1 LQIENFQFAIFT
13 VGARKAKILL
23 KTTDQ
28 KDQIDK
34 DDLTTP
40 LMRQYLAIKAQHKD
54 AILFFRMGDFYEM
67 FYDDAK
73 IASEV
78 LGITLTSR
86 AHGKAS
92 EVPLA
97 GFPHHALDTYLA
109 KMIRAGYRVAIC
121 EQVEDPKLAKTVVKR
136 EVTEVVTPG
145 SILSDD
151 LLSSRRNNFL
161 LAVHP
166 LQKTA
171 GLAQLDI
178 STGEFIAGEVAI
190 EAVDGFKALAGGLRE
205 AILNIEPAEILVAE
219 EHADWLR
226 QKILANSPLLVTRRE
241 GWQFAY
247 DYAYETLTKHFQT
260 LTLKGFGCD
269 DLTAGICA
277 AGAALSYLK
286 ENQKKELPHFAQL
299 TRLNNRDCV
308 AIDVA
313 TRRNLELVRSL
324 RNEDQ
329 RGTLLSVLDR
339 TRTAMGGRRMV
350 QWILQPLRDADKI
363 NARLDAV
370 EELIQKKTERA
381 SIAELL
387 RGVGDLERLVAKVTT
402 ARANARELLA
412 VRFAQLKIPELKK
425 HLTPFEATLLRTVFA
440 GLQELAELTKELA
453 AAIVDDP
460 PLVVTDG
467 RIIRAGY
474 SAELDRLRS
483 LSMSGKDWIAKLQT
497 SERER
502 SGIGSLKV
510 GYNKV
515 FGYYIEVTNPNLA
528 KVPQNYIRK
537 QTLSNAERYIT
548 PELKEYE
555 EQVLQA
561 EEKMVALEYE
571 LFDRLRQKV
580 AGHATVLQENARLM
594 AVLDCLLAF
603 AELASEQHYC
613 RPIINDGLRV
623 EIKDGRHPVVEK
635 LLPFGEKFV
644 PNDTYLDDTGHQI
657 IIITGPNMAGK
668 STYLRQ
674 VALIVLMAQI
684 GSFVPAAKAHIGLV
698 DKIFTRVGASDNL
711 AGGESTFLV
720 EMNETANILH
730 NATAQSLVLLDEIGR
745 GTSTYDGLSIAW
757 AVVEYLHDNSKV
769 AARTLFATHYHEL
782 NELANRHPRVKNYNV
797 LVKEWGDQVVFLR
810 KIVEGGSDHSYG
822 IQVAQLAGLPKPVI
836 QRAKQVLATLE
847 QQAIERDELPSV
859 QTNHRQRQQLDIFA
873 EHDRRLREVLL
884 EMDVNQMT
892 PLEALQKLASLQKL
906 AAEGNS
912 Q

>member
-1 LQIENFQFAIFT
+1 M
-13 VGARKAKILL
+13 
-23 KTTDQ
+23 KTPDLNDQ
-28 KDQIDK
+28 LDK

-40 LMRQYLAIKAQHKD
+40 LMRQYLAIKAQYKE

-86 AHGKAS
+86 SHGKSS

-109 KMIRAGYRVAIC
+109 KMVRAGYRVAIC
-121 EQVEDPKLAKTVVKR
+121 EQVEDPKLAKIVVKR

-166 LQKTA
+166 LQKTPSGAAAGAKALA
-171 GLAQLDI
+171 GLAQVDI
-178 STGEFIAGEVAI
+178 STGEFIVGEVAI
-190 EAVDGFKALAGGLRE
+190 ESMAGGLRE
-205 AILNIEPAEILVAE
+205 AILNIEPAELLVAE

-226 QKILANSPLLVTRRE
+226 AKILPNSPLLVTRRE

-247 DYAYETLTKHFQT
+247 DYAYEKLTHHFQT
-260 LTLKGFGCD
+260 MTLKGFGCD

-286 ENQKKELPHFAQL
+286 ENQKSELAHFTQL
-299 TRLNNRDCV
+299 TRLNSREFV
-308 AIDVA
+308 AIDAA

-324 RNEDQ
+324 RSEDQ
-329 RGTLLSVLDR
+329 KGTLLSVLDR

-363 NARLDAV
+363 KARLDAV
-370 EELIQKKTERA
+370 EELMQKKNARE

-387 RGVGDLERLVAKVTT
+387 RGMGDLERLVAKVTT

-412 VRFAQLKIPELKK
+412 VRFAQQKIPGLKK
-425 HLTPFEATLLRTVFA
+425 HLEKFEAPLLRTIFNS
-440 GLQELAELTKELA
+440 LAELTELA
-453 AAIVDDP
+453 QELASAIVDDP
-460 PLVVTDG
+460 PLAVTDG
-467 RIIRAGY
+467 GIIRSGY
-474 SAELDRLRS
+474 SEELDRFRS
-483 LSMSGKDWIAKLQT
+483 LSLSGKDWIAKLQAT
-497 SERER
+497 ERER

-537 QTLSNAERYIT
+537 QTLANAERYIT

-561 EEKMVALEYE
+561 EEKMVALEYQ

-580 AGHATVLQENARLM
+580 AGHATALQENARWI

-603 AELASEQHYC
+603 AELASEQRYC
-613 RPIINDGLRV
+613 RPLIDDELTL

-644 PNDTYLDDTGHQI
+644 PNDTYLNESDHQI

-674 VALIVLMAQI
+674 VALIALMAQI
-684 GSFVPAAKAHIGLV
+684 GSFVPAAKARIGAV

-730 NATAQSLVLLDEIGR
+730 NATARSLVLLDEIGR

-757 AVVEYLHDNSKV
+757 AVVEYLHDNAKV

-782 NELANRHPRVKNYNV
+782 LELANRHPRVKNYNV

-847 QQAIERDELPSV
+847 QQA
-859 QTNHRQRQQLDIFA
+859 
-873 EHDRRLREVLL
+873 
-884 EMDVNQMT
+884 
-892 PLEALQKLASLQKL
+892 
-906 AAEGNS
+906 
-912 Q
+912 

>member
-1 LQIENFQFAIFT
+1 
-13 VGARKAKILL
+13 L
-23 KTTDQ
+23 KNADQ

-161 LAVHP
+161 LAIHP

-171 GLAQLDI
+171 GLAQMDI
-178 STGEFIAGEVAI
+178 STGEFIAGEVPI
-190 EAVDGFKALAGGLRE
+190 ESADGGPAGEALRE
-205 AILNIEPAEILVAE
+205 SILNIEPAEILVAE

-226 QKILANSPLLVTRRE
+226 QKVLANHPLLVTRRE

-260 LTLKGFGCD
+260 MTLKGFGCD

-286 ENQKKELPHFAQL
+286 ENQKNELAHF
-299 TRLNNRDCV
+299 TRLARRSNREAV

-370 EELIQKKTERA
+370 EELIQKKSARESLA
-381 SIAELL
+381 GLL

-412 VRFAQLKIPELKK
+412 VRFAQQKIPELKK
-425 HLTPFEATLLRTVFA
+425 SLEKFEAPLLRNVFA
-440 GLQELAELTKELA
+440 GLQALSELTKEIA
-453 AAIVDDP
+453 AALVDDP

-467 RIIRAGY
+467 GIIRPGY
-474 SAELDRLRS
+474 SEELDRLRS
-483 LSMSGKDWIAKLQT
+483 LSLSGKDWIAKLQA

-502 SGIGSLKV
+502 TGIGSLKV

-515 FGYYIEVTNPNLA
+515 FGYYLEVTNPHLA

-537 QTLSNAERYIT
+537 QTLANAERFIT

-571 LFDRLRQKV
+571 LFDHLRQKV
-580 AGHATVLQENARLM
+580 AGQATALQENARLM

-603 AELASEQHYC
+603 AELSTEQHYC
-613 RPIINDGLRV
+613 RPVINDGLTIN
-623 EIKDGRHPVVEK
+623 IKAGRHPVVEK

-644 PNDTYLDDTGHQI
+644 PNDTCLDDAGHQI

-684 GSFVPAAKAHIGLV
+684 GSFVPAAKAEIGLV

-730 NATAQSLVLLDEIGR
+730 NATARSLVLLDEIGR

-797 LVKEWGDQVVFLR
+797 LVKEWGDRVIFLR

-847 QQAIERDELPSV
+847 QQAIEREELPAA
-859 QTNHRQRQQLDIFA
+859 QTKQNQHVKQMDIFA

-912 Q
+912 E

>member
-1 LQIENFQFAIFT
+1 VSSALSAFKKSLEFAEIQDLNNT
-13 VGARKAKILL
+13 EEKN
-23 KTTDQ
+23 
-28 KDQIDK
+28 QIDK

-40 LMRQYLAIKAQHKD
+40 LMRQYLAIKAQHKE

-73 IASEV
+73 IASEA

-86 AHGKAS
+86 SHGKSA

-121 EQVEDPKLAKTVVKR
+121 EQVEDPKLAKVVVKR

-151 LLSSRRNNFL
+151 LLNSRRNNFL

-171 GLAQLDI
+171 GLAQMDV
-178 STGEFIAGEVAI
+178 STGEFIVGEVAI
-190 EAVDGFKALAGGLRE
+190 ESADGGLRE
-205 AILNIEPAEILVAE
+205 AILNIEPAEILIAE

-226 QKILANSPLLVTRRE
+226 QKILTNYHLLVTRRE

-247 DYAYETLTKHFQT
+247 DYAYETLTRHFQT

-286 ENQKKELPHFAQL
+286 ENQKSELAHFTQL
-299 TRLNNRDCV
+299 TRLNDREYV

-324 RNEDQ
+324 RNDDQ
-329 RGTLLSVLDR
+329 KGTLSSVLDR

-350 QWILQPLRDADKI
+350 QWILQPLRDVDKI

-370 EELIQKKTERA
+370 EEAAQKKAERE
-381 SIAELL
+381 SLVELL
-387 RGVGDLERLVAKVTT
+387 RGMGDLERLVAKVTT
-402 ARANARELLA
+402 ARANGRELLA
-412 VRFAQLKIPELKK
+412 VRFAQQKIPALKK
-425 HLTPFEATLLRTVFA
+425 SLEKFESALLQAVFN

-460 PLVVTDG
+460 PLVVTEG
-467 RIIRAGY
+467 GLIRAGY

-483 LSMSGKDWIAKLQT
+483 LSLSGKDWIAKLQA

-502 SGIGSLKV
+502 TGIGSLKV

-528 KVPQNYIRK
+528 KVPQQYIRK
-537 QTLSNAERYIT
+537 QTLANAERYIT

-561 EEKMVALEYE
+561 EEKMVAREYE

-580 AGHATVLQENARLM
+580 AGYATALQENARLM
-594 AVLDCLLAF
+594 ATLDCLLAL

-613 RPIINDGLRV
+613 RPVLNEALTIDIQ
-623 EIKDGRHPVVEK
+623 DGRHPVVEK

-644 PNDTYLDDTGHQI
+644 PNDAYLDETGHQI

-674 VALIVLMAQI
+674 VALIVLLAQI
-684 GSFVPAAKAHIGLV
+684 GSFVPAAKANIGLV

-730 NATAQSLVLLDEIGR
+730 NATARSLVLLDEIGR

-782 NELANRHPRVKNYNV
+782 NELANRHSRVKNYNV

-847 QQAIERDELPSV
+847 QQAIERDELPPAQAKS
-859 QTNHRQRQQLDIFA
+859 NHRVKQMDIFA
-873 EHDRRLREVLL
+873 EQDRCLQQALL

-906 AAEGNS
+906 AAEATPGGKL
-912 Q
+912 

>member
-1 LQIENFQFAIFT
+1 MNHAAE
-13 VGARKAKILL
+13 KS
-23 KTTDQ
+23 
-28 KDQIDK
+28 QIDK

-40 LMRQYLAIKAQHKD
+40 LMRQYLAVKAQHKD

-73 IASEV
+73 TASEV

-86 AHGKAS
+86 SHGKSAD
-92 EVPLA
+92 VPLA

-109 KMIRAGYRVAIC
+109 KMIRAGHRVAIC
-121 EQVEDPKLAKTVVKR
+121 EQVEDPKLAKVVVKR

-151 LLSSRRNNFL
+151 LLTSRRNNFL
-161 LAVHP
+161 LAIHP

-171 GLAQLDI
+171 GLAQMDI
-178 STGEFIAGEVAI
+178 STGEFFVGEVAI
-190 EAVDGFKALAGGLRE
+190 EAAEGGLRE
-205 AILNIEPAEILVAE
+205 AILNIEPAEILIAE

-226 QKILANSPLLVTRRE
+226 QKILLNANILITRRE

-247 DYAYETLTKHFQT
+247 DYAYEKLTKHFQT

-286 ENQKKELPHFAQL
+286 ENQKNELAHFAQL
-299 TRLNNRDCV
+299 TRLNNRELV
-308 AIDVA
+308 SIDLA

-324 RNEDQ
+324 RNDDQ

-350 QWILQPLRDADKI
+350 QWILQPLREVDKI
-363 NARLDAV
+363 NARLDVV
-370 EELIQKKTERA
+370 EEFMQKKNERA
-381 SIAELL
+381 NLAELL

-412 VRFAQLKIPELKK
+412 VRFVQLKIPELKK
-425 HLTPFEATLLRTVFA
+425 ILEKFEAALLRTVFA
-440 GLQELAELTKELA
+440 GLQELADLTQELA

-460 PLVVTDG
+460 PLAVTDG
-467 RIIRAGY
+467 GIIRAGY
-474 SAELDRLRS
+474 SAELDRFRS
-483 LSMSGKDWIAKLQT
+483 LSLSGKDWIAKLQA

-580 AGHATVLQENARLM
+580 AAHATALQENARLL

-613 RPIINDGLRV
+613 RPVLNDDLKID
-623 EIKDGRHPVVEK
+623 IKDGRHPVVEK

-674 VALIVLMAQI
+674 VALIALMAQI
-684 GSFVPAAKAHIGLV
+684 GSFVPAAKASIGAV

-730 NATAQSLVLLDEIGR
+730 NASARSLVILDEIGR

-757 AVVEYLHDNSKV
+757 SVVEYLHDNAKV

-822 IQVAQLAGLPKPVI
+822 IQVAQLAGLPRPVI

-847 QQAIERDELPSV
+847 QQAIEREELPPASAKS
-859 QTNHRQRQQLDIFA
+859 NQRVKQMDIFA
-873 EHDRRLREVLL
+873 EQERHLRQELL
-884 EMDVNQMT
+884 GFDVNQLT

-912 Q
+912 N

>member
-1 LQIENFQFAIFT
+1 
-13 VGARKAKILL
+13 
-23 KTTDQ
+23 
-28 KDQIDK
+28 
-34 DDLTTP
+34 
-40 LMRQYLAIKAQHKD
+40 MRQYLAVKAQHRD

-86 AHGKAS
+86 AHGKSA

-109 KMIRAGYRVAIC
+109 KMIRAGHRVAIC
-121 EQVEDPKLAKTVVKR
+121 EQVEDPKLAKVVVKR
-136 EVTEVVTPG
+136 EVTEIVTPG
-145 SILSDD
+145 TTLSDD
-151 LLSSRRNNFL
+151 LLVSRRNNFL

-166 LQKTA
+166 LQKIA
-171 GLAQLDI
+171 GIAQVDI
-178 STGEFIAGEVAI
+178 STGEFLVGECAI
-190 EAVDGFKALAGGLRE
+190 ESSPGAEGLRE
-205 AILNIEPAEILVAE
+205 AISNIEPAEILIAE

-226 QKILANSPLLVTRRE
+226 NKILPNSHLTITRRE

-247 DYAYETLTKHFQT
+247 DYAYEKLTRHFQT

-269 DLTAGICA
+269 DLRAGICA

-286 ENQKKELPHFAQL
+286 ENQKSELRHLTQL
-299 TRLNNRDCV
+299 TRLNQREYV
-308 AIDVA
+308 VIDA
-313 TRRNLELVRSL
+313 TTRRNLELVRSL

-329 RGTLLSVLDR
+329 KGTLLSVLDR
-339 TRTAMGGRRMV
+339 TRTAMGGRRLV
-350 QWILQPLRDADKI
+350 QWLLQPLRDVDKI
-363 NARLDAV
+363 NLRLDAV
-370 EELIQKKTERA
+370 AELLQKNRERQA
-381 SIAELL
+381 IVELL
-387 RGVGDLERLVAKVTT
+387 RGLGDLERLVAKVTT
-402 ARANARELLA
+402 ARANARELLS
-412 VRFAQLKIPELKK
+412 VRCVQEKIPALKK
-425 HLTPFEATLLRTVFA
+425 NLAAFESALLQNIA
-440 GLQELAELTKELA
+440 NGLHELAELTQELA
-453 AAIVDDP
+453 SALVDDP
-460 PLVVTDG
+460 PLSVTDG
-467 RIIRAGY
+467 GIFRSGY

-483 LSMSGKDWIAKLQT
+483 MSHSGKDWIAKLQAA
-497 SERER
+497 ERER
-502 SGIGSLKV
+502 TGIGSLKV

-515 FGYYIEVTNPNLA
+515 FGYYIEITNPNLA
-528 KVPQNYIRK
+528 KVPQHYIRK

-555 EQVLQA
+555 EQILQA

-571 LFDRLRQKV
+571 LFDRLRQQV
-580 AGHATVLQENARLM
+580 AGHATALQENARWV
-594 AVLDCLLAF
+594 AVLDCLAAF
-603 AELASEQHYC
+603 AELANEQHYC
-613 RPIINDGLRV
+613 RPVVDDSLTIDIQN
-623 EIKDGRHPVVEK
+623 GRHPVVEK

-644 PNDTYLDDTGHQI
+644 PNDTHLSDGDHQI

-684 GSFVPAAKAHIGLV
+684 GSFVPATKASIGVV

-730 NATAQSLVLLDEIGR
+730 NATPRSLVLLDEIGR

-757 AVVEYLHDNSKV
+757 AVVEFLHDNPKV

-782 NELANRHPRVKNYNV
+782 TALANRHPRVKNYNV

-810 KIVEGGSDHSYG
+810 KIVEGGCDHSYG

-847 QQAIERDELPSV
+847 QQAIERDELPPAAA
-859 QTNHRQRQQLDIFA
+859 RQQQRARQMDIFV
-873 EHDRRLREVLL
+873 EQDHRLRQALL
-884 EMDVNQMT
+884 EIDINQLS
-892 PLEALQKLASLQKL
+892 PLDALQKLVSLQKL
-906 AAEGNS
+906 AGES
-912 Q
+912 QARRETLLQ

>member
-1 LQIENFQFAIFT
+1 VKDA
-13 VGARKAKILL
+13 
-23 KTTDQ
+23 DQ
-28 KDQIDK
+28 KNLVEK
-34 DDLTTP
+34 DDLSTP
-40 LMRQYLAIKAQHKD
+40 LMRQYLAIKAQHRD

-67 FYDDAK
+67 FYEDART
-73 IASEV
+73 ASEV
-78 LGITLTSR
+78 LGLTLTSR
-86 AHGKAS
+86 AHGKAA

-97 GFPHHALDTYLA
+97 GFPYHALDTYLT

-121 EQVEDPKLAKTVVKR
+121 EQVEDPKLAKVVVKR

-145 SILSDD
+145 TALADD
-151 LLSSRRNNFL
+151 LLISRRNNFL

-171 GLAQLDI
+171 GLAQVDI
-178 STGEFIAGEVAI
+178 STGEFIAGECAI
-190 EAVDGFKALAGGLRE
+190 EAADGGLRE

-226 QKILANSPLLVTRRE
+226 SKILPNSHFPITRRE

-247 DYAYETLTKHFQT
+247 DYAYETLTRHFQT

-286 ENQKKELPHFAQL
+286 ENQKSELTHLTQL
-299 TRLNNRDCV
+299 TRLNNREYV
-308 AIDVA
+308 TIDAA

-324 RNEDQ
+324 RGEDQ
-329 RGTLLSVLDR
+329 KATPAGGTLLGVVDR

-350 QWILQPLRDADKI
+350 QWILQPLRDVDKI

-370 EELIQKKTERA
+370 EELLQKNSERQQ
-381 SIAELL
+381 IVELL
-387 RGVGDLERLVAKVTT
+387 RGMGDLERLVAKVTT

-412 VRFAQLKIPELKK
+412 VRFAQQKIPALKK
-425 HLTPFEATLLRTVFA
+425 NLEKFEAPLLRTIFNSLHA
-440 GLQELAELTKELA
+440 LQELVDELA
-453 AAIVDDP
+453 SAIVDEP
-460 PLVVTDG
+460 PLSVTDG
-467 RIIRAGY
+467 GIIRSGY

-483 LSMSGKDWIAKLQT
+483 LSHSGKDWIARLQA

-502 SGIGSLKV
+502 TGISSLKV

-528 KVPQNYIRK
+528 KVPERYLRK

-561 EEKMVALEYE
+561 EEKTVALEYE

-580 AGHATVLQENARLM
+580 AGHATALQENARWI
-594 AVLDCLLAF
+594 AVLDCLAAF
-603 AELASEQHYC
+603 GELASEQRYC
-613 RPIINDGLRV
+613 RPVIADSLSID
-623 EIKDGRHPVVEK
+623 IKDGRHPVVEK

-644 PNDTYLDDTGHQI
+644 PNDTFLSDSDHQI

-674 VALIVLMAQI
+674 VALIVLMAQM
-684 GSFVPAAKAHIGLV
+684 GSFVPAAKASIGSV

-730 NATAQSLVLLDEIGR
+730 NATPRSLILLDEIGR

-757 AVVEYLHDNSKV
+757 AVVEFLHDNPKV

-782 NELANRHPRVKNYNV
+782 TELANRHPRVKNYNV

-810 KIVEGGSDHSYG
+810 KIVAGGCDHSYG

-847 QQAIERDELPSV
+847 QQAIERDELPPAEIK
-859 QTNHRQRQQLDIFA
+859 QRQRLKQMDIFV
-873 EHDRRLREVLL
+873 EHDRHLRQTLL
-884 EMDVNQMT
+884 EMDINQMT
-892 PLEALQKLASLQKL
+892 PLEALQKLASLQKM
-906 AAEGNS
+906 AVESDGRRETS
-912 Q
+912 DKQES

>member
-1 LQIENFQFAIFT
+1 M
-13 VGARKAKILL
+13 L
-23 KTTDQ
+23 KTPAS
-28 KDQIDK
+28 KDQLDK
-34 DDLTTP
+34 NDLTTP
-40 LMRQYLAIKAQHKD
+40 LMRQYLAIKAQHRD

-78 LGITLTSR
+78 LGLTLTSR
-86 AHGKAS
+86 AHGKAA

-121 EQVEDPKLAKTVVKR
+121 DQVEDPKLAKIVVKR

-145 SILSDD
+145 SVLSDD

-166 LQKTA
+166 LQKTSGSKAPDERSLA
-171 GLAQLDI
+171 GIAQVDL
-178 STGEFIAGEVAI
+178 STGEFVVGEVSI
-190 EAVDGFKALAGGLRE
+190 EAVDSGLRE
-205 AILNIEPAEILVAE
+205 TIINIEPAEILVAE

-226 QKILANSPLLVTRRE
+226 NKILPGAQFPITRRE

-247 DYAYETLTKHFQT
+247 DYAYETLTRHFQT

-286 ENQKKELPHFAQL
+286 ENQKNELSHITQL
-299 TRLNNRDCV
+299 TRRNEREYV
-308 AIDVA
+308 VIDAA

-324 RNEDQ
+324 RNGDQ
-329 RGTLLSVLDR
+329 KGTLLSILDR
-339 TRTAMGGRRMV
+339 TRTAMGGRRLV
-350 QWILQPLRDADKI
+350 QWLLQPLRDVDKI
-363 NARLDAV
+363 NTRLDAV
-370 EELIQKKTERA
+370 EELAQKKAERQ
-381 SIAELL
+381 SLVEML
-387 RGVGDLERLVAKVTT
+387 RGMGDLERLVAKVST
-402 ARANARELLA
+402 ARANARELSA
-412 VRFAQLKIPELKK
+412 VRFVQEKIPKLKK
-425 HLTPFEATLLRTVFA
+425 SLETCEASLLRTICS
-440 GLQELAELTKELA
+440 GLHELAELVNELA
-453 AAIVDDP
+453 AAIVDNP

-467 RIIRAGY
+467 GIIRAGY
-474 SAELDRLRS
+474 SEELDRLRS
-483 LSMSGKDWIAKLQT
+483 LSLSGKDWIAKLQAT
-497 SERER
+497 ERQR
-502 SGIGSLKV
+502 TGIGSLKV

-528 KVPQNYIRK
+528 KVPTHYIRK
-537 QTLSNAERYIT
+537 QTLANAERFIT

-561 EEKMVALEYE
+561 EEKMVAMEYE

-580 AGHATVLQENARLM
+580 AGQATALQENARWI

-613 RPIINDGLRV
+613 RPVIDDSLVI

-644 PNDTYLDDTGHQI
+644 PNDTHLNDTDHQI

-684 GSFVPAAKAHIGLV
+684 GSFVPAARAKIGMV

-730 NATAQSLVLLDEIGR
+730 NATPRSLVLLDEIGR

-757 AVVEYLHDNSKV
+757 AVVEYLHDNLKV

-782 NELANRHPRVKNYNV
+782 TELANRHLRVKNYNV

-810 KIVEGGSDHSYG
+810 KIAEGGCDHSYG

-847 QQAIERDELPSV
+847 QQAIERDELPPAE
-859 QTNHRQRQQLDIFA
+859 TKPRQRARQIDIFLEQDRHVRQALLDI
-873 EHDRRLREVLL
+873 DINRI
-884 EMDVNQMT
+884 T
-892 PLEALQKLASLQKL
+892 PLEALQRLASLQKL
-906 AAEGNS
+906 AAEGNARGET
-912 Q
+912 QIK

>member
-1 LQIENFQFAIFT
+1 
-13 VGARKAKILL
+13 
-23 KTTDQ
+23 
-28 KDQIDK
+28 
-34 DDLTTP
+34 
-40 LMRQYLAIKAQHKD
+40 MRQYLAIKAQHKD

-73 IASEV
+73 TASEV
-78 LGITLTSR
+78 LGLTLTSR

-97 GFPHHALDTYLA
+97 GFPHHALDPYLA

-121 EQVEDPKLAKTVVKR
+121 EQVEDPKLAKIVVKR

-145 SILSDD
+145 SILADD

-161 LAVHP
+161 LAIHP
-166 LQKTA
+166 LQKIA
-171 GLAQLDI
+171 GLAQMDI
-178 STGEFIAGEVAI
+178 STGEFMVGEVPLESA
-190 EAVDGFKALAGGLRE
+190 DGGLRE
-205 AILNIEPAEILVAE
+205 AILNIEPAEILIAE

-226 QKILANSPLLVTRRE
+226 QKVLTTTAMLVTRRE

-247 DYAYETLTKHFQT
+247 DYAYEKLTKHFQT

-286 ENQKKELPHFAQL
+286 ENQKSELAHFTQL
-299 TRLNNRDCV
+299 TRLNNREYV

-324 RNEDQ
+324 RNDDQ
-329 RGTLLSVLDR
+329 KGTLLSVLDR

-350 QWILQPLRDADKI
+350 QWILQPLRAIDKI
-363 NARLDAV
+363 NARLDAIA
-370 EELIQKKTERA
+370 ELLQRKTERA
-381 SIAELL
+381 DLAELL
-387 RGVGDLERLVAKVTT
+387 RGMGDLERLVAKVTT

-412 VRFAQLKIPELKK
+412 VRFAQQKIPELKRS
-425 HLTPFEATLLRTVFA
+425 LANFETPLLRAAFS
-440 GLQELAELTKELA
+440 GLQELAALTQELA

-460 PLVVTDG
+460 PLIVTDG

-474 SAELDRLRS
+474 SEELDRLRS
-483 LSMSGKDWIAKLQT
+483 LSLSGKDWIAKLQA

-528 KVPQNYIRK
+528 KVPANYIRK
-537 QTLSNAERYIT
+537 QTLANAERYIT

-580 AGHATVLQENARLM
+580 AAHATALQENARFM
-594 AVLDCLLAF
+594 AGLDCLLSL

-613 RPIINDGLRV
+613 RPALNDAATI

-674 VALIVLMAQI
+674 VALIVLLAQI
-684 GSFVPAAKAHIGLV
+684 GSFVPAAKASIGAV

-730 NATAQSLVLLDEIGR
+730 NATARSLVILDEIGR

-757 AVVEYLHDNSKV
+757 AVVEYLHDNAKV

-847 QQAIERDELPSV
+847 QQAIERDELPAAA
-859 QTNHRQRQQLDIFA
+859 TNQHSRPKQMDIFV
-873 EHDRRLREVLL
+873 EHDRHLRQALL
-884 EMDVNQMT
+884 EIDVNQVT

-912 Q
+912 K

>member
-1 LQIENFQFAIFT
+1 MKN
-13 VGARKAKILL
+13 
-23 KTTDQ
+23 TDSNTQ
-28 KDQIDK
+28 LDK

-40 LMRQYLAIKAQHKD
+40 LMRQYLAVKAQHRE

-86 AHGKAS
+86 SHGKSS

-121 EQVEDPKLAKTVVKR
+121 EQVEDPKLAKVVVKR

-171 GLAQLDI
+171 GLKALAGLAQADI
-178 STGEFIAGEVAI
+178 STGEFIVGEVAI
-190 EAVDGFKALAGGLRE
+190 ESVEGGLRE
-205 AILNIEPAEILVAE
+205 AILNIEPAELLVAE

-226 QKILANSPLLVTRRE
+226 TKILPNSHLLVTRRE

-247 DYAYETLTKHFQT
+247 DYAYETLTRHFQT
-260 LTLKGFGCD
+260 MTLKGFGCD

-286 ENQKKELPHFAQL
+286 ENQKSELAHFTQL
-299 TRLNNRDCV
+299 TRLNSREQV
-308 AIDVA
+308 AIDAA

-324 RNEDQ
+324 RSEDQ
-329 RGTLLSVLDR
+329 KGTLLSVLDR

-350 QWILQPLRDADKI
+350 QWILQPLRDVDKI

-370 EELIQKKTERA
+370 EELMQKKMEREGL
-381 SIAELL
+381 AELM
-387 RGVGDLERLVAKVTT
+387 RGMGDLERLVAKVTT

-412 VRFAQLKIPELKK
+412 VRFAQQKIPDLKK
-425 HLTPFEATLLRTVFA
+425 RLEKFEAPLLRTIFNS
-440 GLQELAELTKELA
+440 LHELAELTKELA
-453 AAIVDDP
+453 TAIVDDP
-460 PLVVTDG
+460 PLAVTDG
-467 RIIRAGY
+467 GILRSGY
-474 SAELDRLRS
+474 SEELDRFRS
-483 LSMSGKDWIAKLQT
+483 LSLSGKDWIAKLQAT
-497 SERER
+497 ERER
-502 SGIGSLKV
+502 TGIGSLKV

-537 QTLSNAERYIT
+537 QTLANAERYIT

-561 EEKMVALEYE
+561 EEKMVALEYQ

-580 AGHATVLQENARLM
+580 AGHATALQENARWI

-613 RPIINDGLRV
+613 RPLIDDELTL

-644 PNDTYLDDTGHQI
+644 PNDTHLNESDHQI

-684 GSFVPAAKAHIGLV
+684 GSFVPAAKARIGAV

-730 NATAQSLVLLDEIGR
+730 NATARSLVLLDEIGR

-757 AVVEYLHDNSKV
+757 AVVEYLHDNAKV

-782 NELANRHPRVKNYNV
+782 LELANRHPRVKNYNV

-822 IQVAQLAGLPKPVI
+822 IQVAQLAGLPKSVI

-847 QQAIERDELPSV
+847 QQAIERDELPPAV
-859 QTNHRQRQQLDIFA
+859 AKQQRARQIDIFA
-873 EHDRRLREVLL
+873 EHDRHLRQTLL
-884 EMDVNQMT
+884 EIDVNQIT

-912 Q
+912 DEVGKLKI

>member
-1 LQIENFQFAIFT
+1 MNNA
-13 VGARKAKILL
+13 
-23 KTTDQ
+23 DP
-28 KDQIDK
+28 KDQIAK

-40 LMRQYLAIKAQHKD
+40 LMRQYLAIKTQHKD

-145 SILSDD
+145 SILSDE

-161 LAVHP
+161 LAIHP

-171 GLAQLDI
+171 GLAQMDI
-178 STGEFIAGEVAI
+178 STGEFIAGEVPI
-190 EAVDGFKALAGGLRE
+190 ESADGGLRE
-205 AILNIEPAEILVAE
+205 SILNIEPAEILVAE

-226 QKILANSPLLVTRRE
+226 QKVLANYPSLVTRRE

-247 DYAYETLTKHFQT
+247 DYAYETLTRHFQT
-260 LTLKGFGCD
+260 MTLKGFGCD

-286 ENQKKELPHFAQL
+286 ENQKNELAHFAQL
-299 TRLNNRDCV
+299 TRFNNRECV

-370 EELIQKKTERA
+370 EELIQNKTERGNL
-381 SIAELL
+381 AELL
-387 RGVGDLERLVAKVTT
+387 RGMGDLERLIAKVTT

-412 VRFAQLKIPELKK
+412 IRFAQQKIPELKK
-425 HLTPFEATLLRTVFA
+425 SLAKFEAPLLRNVFA
-440 GLQELAELTKELA
+440 GLQELSELTKEIASAL
-453 AAIVDDP
+453 VDDP

-467 RIIRAGY
+467 GIIRPGY
-474 SAELDRLRS
+474 STALDRLRS
-483 LSMSGKDWIAKLQT
+483 LSLSGKDWIAKLQA

-502 SGIGSLKV
+502 TGISSLKV

-515 FGYYIEVTNPNLA
+515 FGYYLEATNPNLA

-537 QTLSNAERYIT
+537 QTLANAERFIT

-580 AGHATVLQENARLM
+580 AGHATALQENARLM

-603 AELASEQHYC
+603 AELSNEQHYC
-613 RPIINDGLRV
+613 RPVINDGLTID
-623 EIKDGRHPVVEK
+623 IKDGRHPVVEK

-644 PNDTYLDDTGHQI
+644 PNDTYLGDTGHQI

-847 QQAIERDELPSV
+847 QQAIERDELPPV

-912 Q
+912 K

>member
-1 LQIENFQFAIFT
+1 
-13 VGARKAKILL
+13 L
-23 KTTDQ
+23 KTANQ
-28 KDQIDK
+28 NDQIDK

-54 AILFFRMGDFYEM
+54 AILFFRMGDFFEM

-86 AHGKAS
+86 AHGKAA

-97 GFPHHALDTYLA
+97 GFPHHALDPYLA

-121 EQVEDPKLAKTVVKR
+121 EQVEDPKLAKVVVKR
-136 EVTEVVTPG
+136 EVIEVVTPG
-145 SILSDD
+145 SILADD

-171 GLAQLDI
+171 GLAQLDV
-178 STGEFIAGEVAI
+178 STGEFIVGEVPI
-190 EAVDGFKALAGGLRE
+190 ESADGGLRE
-205 AILNIEPAEILVAE
+205 AILNSEPAEIVIAE

-226 QKILANSPLLVTRRE
+226 QKILTNSSVLITRRE

-247 DYAYETLTKHFQT
+247 DYAYETLTRHFQT

-269 DLTAGICA
+269 DLTAGICS

-286 ENQKKELPHFAQL
+286 ENQKNELAHFTQL
-299 TRLNNRDCV
+299 TRLNNREFV
-308 AIDVA
+308 AIDMA

-324 RNEDQ
+324 RNDDQ

-339 TRTAMGGRRMV
+339 TRTAMGGRRLV
-350 QWILQPLRDADKI
+350 QWILQPLRDVDGI
-363 NARLDAV
+363 NTRLDAV
-370 EELIQKKTERA
+370 EELLQKKTERA
-381 SIAELL
+381 SIAEIL
-387 RGVGDLERLVAKVTT
+387 RGLGDLERLVAKVTT

-412 VRFAQLKIPELKK
+412 VRFAQQTIPQLKK
-425 HLTPFEATLLRTVFA
+425 WLENFESSLLRTVFS
-440 GLQELAELTKELA
+440 GLQELTELVKELA

-467 RIIRAGY
+467 GIIRAGY
-474 SAELDRLRS
+474 SEELDKLRS
-483 LSMSGKDWIAKLQT
+483 LSLSGKDWIAKLQT

-502 SGIGSLKV
+502 TGIGSLKV

-515 FGYYIEVTNPNLA
+515 FGYYLEVTNPNLA

-537 QTLSNAERYIT
+537 QTLANAERFIT

-561 EEKMVALEYE
+561 EEKMVAMEYE
-571 LFDRLRQKV
+571 LFDRLRLKV
-580 AGHATVLQENARLM
+580 AGHATALQENARLM
-594 AVLDCLLAF
+594 ATLDCLVAF
-603 AELASEQHYC
+603 AELAGEQHYS
-613 RPIINDGLRV
+613 RPVINDGV
-623 EIKDGRHPVVEK
+623 TIEIEDGRHPVVEK

-644 PNDTYLDDTGHQI
+644 PNNTYLDDSSHQI

-684 GSFVPAAKAHIGLV
+684 GSFVPAAKASIGAV

-730 NATAQSLVLLDEIGR
+730 NATARSLVILDEIGR

-757 AVVEYLHDNSKV
+757 AVVEYLHDNAKV

-847 QQAIERDELPSV
+847 QQAIERDELPPA
-859 QTNHRQRQQLDIFA
+859 QARQNQRAKQIDIFV
-873 EHDRRLREVLL
+873 EQDRHLRQALMEI
-884 EMDVNQMT
+884 EVNQMT

-906 AAEGNS
+906 AAEAATRGNS
-912 Q
+912 NEIGKLKI

>member
-1 LQIENFQFAIFT
+1 
-13 VGARKAKILL
+13 
-23 KTTDQ
+23 
-28 KDQIDK
+28 
-34 DDLTTP
+34 
-40 LMRQYLAIKAQHKD
+40 MRQYLAIKAQHKD

-86 AHGKAS
+86 AHGKTS

-121 EQVEDPKLAKTVVKR
+121 EQVENPKLAKTVVKR

-145 SILSDD
+145 SVLSDD

-171 GLAQLDI
+171 GLAQMDI
-178 STGEFIAGEVAI
+178 STGEFIVGEVPI
-190 EAVDGFKALAGGLRE
+190 ESADGGLRE
-205 AILNIEPAEILVAE
+205 SILNIEPAEILVAD

-226 QKILANSPLLVTRRE
+226 QKILVNHPLLLTRRE

-247 DYAYETLTKHFQT
+247 DYAYETLTRHFQT
-260 LTLKGFGCD
+260 MTLKGFGCD

-277 AGAALSYLK
+277 AGAALTYLK
-286 ENQKKELPHFAQL
+286 ENKKNELAHFTQL
-299 TRLNNRDCV
+299 TRRSDREFV

-324 RNEDQ
+324 RHEDQ

-350 QWILQPLRDADKI
+350 QWLLQPLRDADKI
-363 NARLDAV
+363 KARLDAV
-370 EELIQKKTERA
+370 EELIQKKPARESLA
-381 SIAELL
+381 GML

-412 VRFAQLKIPELKK
+412 VHFAQQKIPELKTRLEK
-425 HLTPFEATLLRTVFA
+425 FEAPLLRHIFA
-440 GLQELAELTKELA
+440 GLQELSELTKEIA
-453 AAIVDDP
+453 AALVDDP

-467 RIIRAGY
+467 GIIRPGY
-474 SAELDRLRS
+474 SSELDRLRS
-483 LSMSGKDWIAKLQT
+483 LSLSGKDWIAKLQA

-502 SGIGSLKV
+502 TGIGSLKV

-515 FGYYIEVTNPNLA
+515 FGYYLEVTNPNLS

-537 QTLSNAERYIT
+537 QTLANAERFIT

-580 AGHATVLQENARLM
+580 AGQATALQENARLI

-603 AELASEQHYC
+603 AELSTEQHYC
-613 RPIINDGLRV
+613 RPVINDSLTID
-623 EIKDGRHPVVEK
+623 IKDGRHPVVEK

-644 PNDTYLDDTGHQI
+644 PNDTYLDGTSHQI

-782 NELANRHPRVKNYNV
+782 NELANRHPRIKNYNV

-836 QRAKQVLATLE
+836 HRAKQVLATLE
-847 QQAIERDELPSV
+847 QQAIERDELPPV
-859 QTNHRQRQQLDIFA
+859 QTNHRQRQQLDIFV
-873 EHDRRLREVLL
+873 EHDRRLRAVLL

-912 Q
+912 P